1 MGVINLEGLGTPQ
14 NFKEALRLF
23 RLSAKQGVAEAQFA
37 LGAMYE
43 QGQGVPQDY
52 EEAVK
57 WWRLAAEQKLE
68 VAQYNLEY
76 LHPNLNIYN

>member
-1 MGVINLEGLGTPQ
+1 MAYDNGRGVAKSHQ
-14 NFKEALRLF
+14 EAAKWYRL
-23 RLSAKQGVAEAQFA
+23 AADQGVAEAQFA